1 MKKYLL
7 MFIALILLSPIL
19 GACTAKY
26 SFNTREGKK
35 KIKYYNSIQ
44 YRGYPTAHK
53 NKN

>member
-7 MFIALILLSPIL
+7 MFITVILISPIL
-19 GACTAKY
+19 GSCQPRY

-44 YRGYPTAHK
+44 YRGYPTANK